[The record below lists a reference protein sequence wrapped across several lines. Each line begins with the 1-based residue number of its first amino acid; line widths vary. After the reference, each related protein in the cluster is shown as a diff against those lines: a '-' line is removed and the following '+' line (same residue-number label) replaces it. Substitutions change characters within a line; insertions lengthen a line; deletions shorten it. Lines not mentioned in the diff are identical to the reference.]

1 MSMITIRNLQFQYDA
16 APEINAL
23 YGIDLEIRKGECIVL
38 TGESGCGKTTLTRC
52 LNGLIPNFF
61 EGTLTGEILYEG
73 VPVNKLEQYELSR
86 KIGTVFQDS
95 RSQFFAV
102 NTTDEVA
109 FGCEN
114 LAFPTERINQNVDA
128 AFSRMNIDVL
138 RDRSLFG
145 LSSGEKQRLAVASIY
160 AMDTDVIV
168 LDEPTANLDGETIQ
182 NLRELLFTLKAEGKT
197 LIISEHR
204 LSWLGG
210 IADRYVYMR
219 KGRIEKIWGAAEAA
233 CLSPDVLREYG
244 LRSIQNVLF
253 PTRKTPARSD
263 ANELTC
269 QNLCIYYGKQ
279 EIIHDLNFHFT
290 WGEEGRII
298 GIVGANGSG
307 KTTFSKVLC
316 GLMAPRTGKIHLN
329 GKKMTHR
336 ELLKKTY
343 FVMQDADYQLF
354 TESVTHEMELAAR
367 KNKQKNV
374 RSSKEE
380 TTNILDRFGLAEYS
394 ERHPLSLSG
403 GQKQRVTIAA
413 SIAAKSDILVLDE
426 PTSGLDGRNM
436 LRLKNILRELKKQ
449 GMLIFIVTHDAEFLE
464 GLTDELLTISNK
476 EENMDKR
483 EKQQSPLRGI
493 LQFASQRKGLLRISV
508 ILSVLSSAF
517 GMVPYAAVAVL
528 LGKALD
534 NALTIEWAVSLTLVA
549 LAGYFLKHFLYSK
562 STLCSHKAAY
572 EIIQNIRCAIMRK
585 MSKMSMGTI
594 QEKSS
599 GEFKQL
605 VIDDSGSF
613 VPTSVTAGEFTIFAK
628 TGPAVIKKAGVVVE
642 HTDFVGKYPLTP
654 GRTLSA
660 LELSLIPKL
669 PEWYIIPPEVVDI
682 CKHAQK
688 TTGRPMQMRNF
699 LLRGPAG
706 TGKTMGAKAIAAGLG
721 LPYMKYTC
729 SANTEIFDFTGMIFP
744 ETDAVSTG
752 SPELDRERE
761 ILKSMGGISY
771 ANVAKLMRFPD
782 LDDMDYDPA
791 GVYQALT
798 GVENLAAT
806 VQDCMSVV
814 LEKVT
819 EKVQALSKRAETCQ
833 SSGQNYTY
841 VETDFVKALKHG
853 YLVEVQEPSTI
864 IQPGVLVGLNSLLEQ
879 EGSITLPTGEIIRRH
894 PDTVVIVTTNVSYEG
909 CRQMNQ
915 SVVDRMSLVKDIE
928 LPEPE
933 VMVQRAMA
941 VTGCAD
947 EYLVS
952 QMVQV
957 VNDMADYCR
966 KNSITDGACGMRS
979 LIDWVIS
986 AEISGDPYLSAKY
999 TVISKATADEED
1011 REALITT
1018 ILDPMFAP
1026 KRKRTSA

>member
-1 MSMITIRNLQFQYDA
+1 MSVSINNLFNYSRSLPVPFDTMTNKKVKVASMYGAKTESTLCGSVIKAVHAMCRCMNGTGEGAVGQIDTNKSVAEYKSSVGPDAYHLVVFDA
-16 APEINAL
+16 ASGSAL
-23 YGIDLEIRKGECIVL
+23 ASVYDKNTE
-38 TGESGCGKTTLTRC
+38 
-52 LNGLIPNFF
+52 LI
-61 EGTLTGEILYEG
+61 
-73 VPVNKLEQYELSR
+73 EQY
-86 KIGTVFQDS
+86 VAHP
-95 RSQFFAV
+95 SQRDGAAIFFA
-102 NTTDEVA
+102 
-109 FGCEN
+109 
-114 LAFPTERINQNVDA
+114 
-128 AFSRMNIDVL
+128 
-138 RDRSLFG
+138 
-145 LSSGEKQRLAVASIY
+145 
-160 AMDTDVIV
+160 
-168 LDEPTANLDGETIQ
+168 
-182 NLRELLFTLKAEGKT
+182 
-197 LIISEHR
+197 
-204 LSWLGG
+204 
-210 IADRYVYMR
+210 
-219 KGRIEKIWGAAEAA
+219 
-233 CLSPDVLREYG
+233 
-244 LRSIQNVLF
+244 
-253 PTRKTPARSD
+253 
-263 ANELTC
+263 
-269 QNLCIYYGKQ
+269 
-279 EIIHDLNFHFT
+279 
-290 WGEEGRII
+290 
-298 GIVGANGSG
+298 
-307 KTTFSKVLC
+307 
-316 GLMAPRTGKIHLN
+316 LMPFL
-329 GKKMTHR
+329 M
-336 ELLKKTY
+336 
-343 FVMQDADYQLF
+343 
-354 TESVTHEMELAAR
+354 S
-367 KNKQKNV
+367 
-374 RSSKEE
+374 
-380 TTNILDRFGLAEYS
+380 
-394 ERHPLSLSG
+394 
-403 GQKQRVTIAA
+403 
-413 SIAAKSDILVLDE
+413 
-426 PTSGLDGRNM
+426 
-436 LRLKNILRELKKQ
+436 
-449 GMLIFIVTHDAEFLE
+449 DAEF
-464 GLTDELLTISNK
+464 DETFQEYYDQFIAGYPDMAKATES
-476 EENMDKR
+476 MA
-483 EKQQSPLRGI
+483 I
-493 LQFASQRKGLLRISV
+493 LC
-508 ILSVLSSAF
+508 
-517 GMVPYAAVAVL
+517 
-528 LGKALD
+528 D
-534 NALTIEWAVSLTLVA
+534 NAYRRIKDDTCPAHINITVDKSGNLMRVSQ
-549 LAGYFLKHFLYSK
+549 G
-562 STLCSHKAAY
+562 
-572 EIIQNIRCAIMRK
+572 
-585 MSKMSMGTI
+585 
-594 QEKSS
+594 
-599 GEFKQL
+599 QL
-605 VIDDSGSF
+605 DSGSF

-752 SPELDRERE
+752 SSELDRERE

-771 ANVAKLMRFPD
+771 ANVAKLMRLPD

-819 EKVQALSKRAETCQ
+819 EKVQALSKRAENRQ

-909 CRQMNQ
+909 CRSMNQ

-999 TVISKATADEED
+999 TVICVTAGMGADGSG
-1011 REALITT
+1011 RHCTK
-1018 ILDPMFAP
+1018 
-1026 KRKRTSA
+1026 KRRLWASVLSGRRRFPRHGSGRTACRRDGHEPRVAGYGAACTGRD

>member
-1 MSMITIRNLQFQYDA
+1 MSVSINNLFNYSRSLPVPFDTMTNKKVKVASMYGAKTESTLCGSVIKAVHAMCRCMNGTGEGAVGQIDTNKSVAEYKSSVGPDAYHLVVFDA
-16 APEINAL
+16 ASGSAL
-23 YGIDLEIRKGECIVL
+23 ASVYDKNTE
-38 TGESGCGKTTLTRC
+38 
-52 LNGLIPNFF
+52 LI
-61 EGTLTGEILYEG
+61 
-73 VPVNKLEQYELSR
+73 EQY
-86 KIGTVFQDS
+86 VAHP
-95 RSQFFAV
+95 SQRDGAAIFFA
-102 NTTDEVA
+102 
-109 FGCEN
+109 
-114 LAFPTERINQNVDA
+114 
-128 AFSRMNIDVL
+128 
-138 RDRSLFG
+138 
-145 LSSGEKQRLAVASIY
+145 
-160 AMDTDVIV
+160 
-168 LDEPTANLDGETIQ
+168 
-182 NLRELLFTLKAEGKT
+182 
-197 LIISEHR
+197 
-204 LSWLGG
+204 
-210 IADRYVYMR
+210 
-219 KGRIEKIWGAAEAA
+219 
-233 CLSPDVLREYG
+233 
-244 LRSIQNVLF
+244 
-253 PTRKTPARSD
+253 
-263 ANELTC
+263 
-269 QNLCIYYGKQ
+269 
-279 EIIHDLNFHFT
+279 
-290 WGEEGRII
+290 
-298 GIVGANGSG
+298 
-307 KTTFSKVLC
+307 
-316 GLMAPRTGKIHLN
+316 LMPFL
-329 GKKMTHR
+329 M
-336 ELLKKTY
+336 
-343 FVMQDADYQLF
+343 
-354 TESVTHEMELAAR
+354 S
-367 KNKQKNV
+367 
-374 RSSKEE
+374 
-380 TTNILDRFGLAEYS
+380 
-394 ERHPLSLSG
+394 
-403 GQKQRVTIAA
+403 
-413 SIAAKSDILVLDE
+413 
-426 PTSGLDGRNM
+426 
-436 LRLKNILRELKKQ
+436 
-449 GMLIFIVTHDAEFLE
+449 DAEF
-464 GLTDELLTISNK
+464 DETFQEYYDQFIAGYPDMAKATES
-476 EENMDKR
+476 MA
-483 EKQQSPLRGI
+483 I
-493 LQFASQRKGLLRISV
+493 LC
-508 ILSVLSSAF
+508 
-517 GMVPYAAVAVL
+517 
-528 LGKALD
+528 D
-534 NALTIEWAVSLTLVA
+534 NAYRRIKDDTCPAHINITVDKSGNLMRVSQ
-549 LAGYFLKHFLYSK
+549 G
-562 STLCSHKAAY
+562 
-572 EIIQNIRCAIMRK
+572 
-585 MSKMSMGTI
+585 
-594 QEKSS
+594 
-599 GEFKQL
+599 QL
-605 VIDDSGSF
+605 DSGSF

-706 TGKTMGAKAIAAGLG
+706 TGKTMGAKTIAAGLG

-771 ANVAKLMRFPD
+771 ANVAKLMRLPD

-819 EKVQALSKRAETCQ
+819 EKVQALSKRAENRQ

-909 CRQMNQ
+909 CRSMNQ

-933 VMVQRAMA
+933 VMVERAMA

>member
-1 MSMITIRNLQFQYDA
+1 MSVSINNLFNYSRSLPVPFDTMTNKKVKVASMYGAKTESTLCGSVIKAVHAMCRCMNGTGEGAVGQIDTNKSVAEYKSSVGPDAYHLVVFDA
-16 APEINAL
+16 ASGSAL
-23 YGIDLEIRKGECIVL
+23 ASVYDKNTE
-38 TGESGCGKTTLTRC
+38 
-52 LNGLIPNFF
+52 LI
-61 EGTLTGEILYEG
+61 
-73 VPVNKLEQYELSR
+73 EQY
-86 KIGTVFQDS
+86 VAHP
-95 RSQFFAV
+95 SQRDGAAIFFA
-102 NTTDEVA
+102 
-109 FGCEN
+109 
-114 LAFPTERINQNVDA
+114 
-128 AFSRMNIDVL
+128 
-138 RDRSLFG
+138 
-145 LSSGEKQRLAVASIY
+145 
-160 AMDTDVIV
+160 
-168 LDEPTANLDGETIQ
+168 
-182 NLRELLFTLKAEGKT
+182 
-197 LIISEHR
+197 
-204 LSWLGG
+204 
-210 IADRYVYMR
+210 
-219 KGRIEKIWGAAEAA
+219 
-233 CLSPDVLREYG
+233 
-244 LRSIQNVLF
+244 
-253 PTRKTPARSD
+253 
-263 ANELTC
+263 
-269 QNLCIYYGKQ
+269 
-279 EIIHDLNFHFT
+279 
-290 WGEEGRII
+290 
-298 GIVGANGSG
+298 
-307 KTTFSKVLC
+307 
-316 GLMAPRTGKIHLN
+316 LMPFL
-329 GKKMTHR
+329 M
-336 ELLKKTY
+336 
-343 FVMQDADYQLF
+343 
-354 TESVTHEMELAAR
+354 S
-367 KNKQKNV
+367 
-374 RSSKEE
+374 
-380 TTNILDRFGLAEYS
+380 
-394 ERHPLSLSG
+394 
-403 GQKQRVTIAA
+403 
-413 SIAAKSDILVLDE
+413 
-426 PTSGLDGRNM
+426 
-436 LRLKNILRELKKQ
+436 
-449 GMLIFIVTHDAEFLE
+449 DAEF
-464 GLTDELLTISNK
+464 DETFQEYYDQFIAGYPDMAKATES
-476 EENMDKR
+476 MA
-483 EKQQSPLRGI
+483 I
-493 LQFASQRKGLLRISV
+493 LC
-508 ILSVLSSAF
+508 
-517 GMVPYAAVAVL
+517 
-528 LGKALD
+528 D
-534 NALTIEWAVSLTLVA
+534 NAYRRIKDDTCPAHINITVDKSGNLMRVSQ
-549 LAGYFLKHFLYSK
+549 G
-562 STLCSHKAAY
+562 
-572 EIIQNIRCAIMRK
+572 
-585 MSKMSMGTI
+585 
-594 QEKSS
+594 
-599 GEFKQL
+599 QL
-605 VIDDSGSF
+605 DSGSF

-642 HTDFVGKYPLTP
+642 HTDFFGKYPLTP

-660 LELSLIPKL
+660 LEQSLIPKL

-771 ANVAKLMRFPD
+771 ANVAKLMLLPD

-819 EKVQALSKRAETCQ
+819 EKVQALSKRAENRQ

-915 SVVDRMSLVKDIE
+915 SVVDRMSLVKDID

>member
-1 MSMITIRNLQFQYDA
+1 MSVSINNLFNYSRSLPVPFDTMTNKKVKVASMYGAKTESTLCGSVIKAVHAMCRCMNGTGEGAVGQIDTNKSVAEYKSSVGPDAYHLVVFDA
-16 APEINAL
+16 ASGSAL
-23 YGIDLEIRKGECIVL
+23 ASVYDKNTE
-38 TGESGCGKTTLTRC
+38 
-52 LNGLIPNFF
+52 LI
-61 EGTLTGEILYEG
+61 
-73 VPVNKLEQYELSR
+73 EQY
-86 KIGTVFQDS
+86 VAHP
-95 RSQFFAV
+95 SQRDGAAIFFA
-102 NTTDEVA
+102 
-109 FGCEN
+109 
-114 LAFPTERINQNVDA
+114 
-128 AFSRMNIDVL
+128 
-138 RDRSLFG
+138 
-145 LSSGEKQRLAVASIY
+145 
-160 AMDTDVIV
+160 
-168 LDEPTANLDGETIQ
+168 
-182 NLRELLFTLKAEGKT
+182 
-197 LIISEHR
+197 
-204 LSWLGG
+204 
-210 IADRYVYMR
+210 
-219 KGRIEKIWGAAEAA
+219 
-233 CLSPDVLREYG
+233 
-244 LRSIQNVLF
+244 
-253 PTRKTPARSD
+253 
-263 ANELTC
+263 
-269 QNLCIYYGKQ
+269 
-279 EIIHDLNFHFT
+279 
-290 WGEEGRII
+290 
-298 GIVGANGSG
+298 
-307 KTTFSKVLC
+307 
-316 GLMAPRTGKIHLN
+316 LMPFL
-329 GKKMTHR
+329 M
-336 ELLKKTY
+336 
-343 FVMQDADYQLF
+343 
-354 TESVTHEMELAAR
+354 S
-367 KNKQKNV
+367 
-374 RSSKEE
+374 
-380 TTNILDRFGLAEYS
+380 
-394 ERHPLSLSG
+394 
-403 GQKQRVTIAA
+403 
-413 SIAAKSDILVLDE
+413 
-426 PTSGLDGRNM
+426 
-436 LRLKNILRELKKQ
+436 
-449 GMLIFIVTHDAEFLE
+449 DAEF
-464 GLTDELLTISNK
+464 DETFQEYYDQFIAGYPDMAKATES
-476 EENMDKR
+476 MA
-483 EKQQSPLRGI
+483 I
-493 LQFASQRKGLLRISV
+493 LC
-508 ILSVLSSAF
+508 
-517 GMVPYAAVAVL
+517 
-528 LGKALD
+528 D
-534 NALTIEWAVSLTLVA
+534 NAYRRIKDDTCPAHINITVDKSGNLMRVSQ
-549 LAGYFLKHFLYSK
+549 G
-562 STLCSHKAAY
+562 
-572 EIIQNIRCAIMRK
+572 
-585 MSKMSMGTI
+585 
-594 QEKSS
+594 
-599 GEFKQL
+599 QL
-605 VIDDSGSF
+605 DSGSF

-771 ANVAKLMRFPD
+771 ANVAKIMRLPD

-819 EKVQALSKRAETCQ
+819 EKVQALSKRAENRQ

-915 SVVDRMSLVKDIE
+915 SVVDRMSLVKDID

>member
-1 MSMITIRNLQFQYDA
+1 MSVSINNLFNYSRSLPVPFDTMTNKKVKVASMYGAKTESTLCGSVIKAVHAMCRCMNGTGEGAVGQIDTNKSVAEYKSSVGPDAYHLVVFDA
-16 APEINAL
+16 ASGSAL
-23 YGIDLEIRKGECIVL
+23 ASVYDKNTE
-38 TGESGCGKTTLTRC
+38 
-52 LNGLIPNFF
+52 LI
-61 EGTLTGEILYEG
+61 
-73 VPVNKLEQYELSR
+73 EQY
-86 KIGTVFQDS
+86 VAHP
-95 RSQFFAV
+95 SQRDGAAIFFA
-102 NTTDEVA
+102 
-109 FGCEN
+109 
-114 LAFPTERINQNVDA
+114 
-128 AFSRMNIDVL
+128 
-138 RDRSLFG
+138 
-145 LSSGEKQRLAVASIY
+145 
-160 AMDTDVIV
+160 
-168 LDEPTANLDGETIQ
+168 
-182 NLRELLFTLKAEGKT
+182 
-197 LIISEHR
+197 
-204 LSWLGG
+204 
-210 IADRYVYMR
+210 
-219 KGRIEKIWGAAEAA
+219 
-233 CLSPDVLREYG
+233 
-244 LRSIQNVLF
+244 
-253 PTRKTPARSD
+253 
-263 ANELTC
+263 
-269 QNLCIYYGKQ
+269 
-279 EIIHDLNFHFT
+279 
-290 WGEEGRII
+290 
-298 GIVGANGSG
+298 
-307 KTTFSKVLC
+307 
-316 GLMAPRTGKIHLN
+316 LMPFL
-329 GKKMTHR
+329 M
-336 ELLKKTY
+336 
-343 FVMQDADYQLF
+343 
-354 TESVTHEMELAAR
+354 S
-367 KNKQKNV
+367 
-374 RSSKEE
+374 
-380 TTNILDRFGLAEYS
+380 
-394 ERHPLSLSG
+394 
-403 GQKQRVTIAA
+403 
-413 SIAAKSDILVLDE
+413 
-426 PTSGLDGRNM
+426 
-436 LRLKNILRELKKQ
+436 
-449 GMLIFIVTHDAEFLE
+449 DAEF
-464 GLTDELLTISNK
+464 DETFQEYYDQFIAGYPDMAKATES
-476 EENMDKR
+476 MA
-483 EKQQSPLRGI
+483 I
-493 LQFASQRKGLLRISV
+493 LC
-508 ILSVLSSAF
+508 
-517 GMVPYAAVAVL
+517 
-528 LGKALD
+528 D
-534 NALTIEWAVSLTLVA
+534 NAYRRIKDDTCPAHINITVDKSGNLMRVSQ
-549 LAGYFLKHFLYSK
+549 G
-562 STLCSHKAAY
+562 
-572 EIIQNIRCAIMRK
+572 
-585 MSKMSMGTI
+585 
-594 QEKSS
+594 
-599 GEFKQL
+599 QL
-605 VIDDSGSF
+605 DSGSF
-613 VPTSVTAGEFTIFAK
+613 VSTSVTAGEFTIFAK

-721 LPYMKYTC
+721 PPYMKYTC

-752 SPELDRERE
+752 SSELDRERE

-771 ANVAKLMRFPD
+771 ANVAKLLRLPD

-819 EKVQALSKRAETCQ
+819 EKVQALSKRTENRQ

-909 CRQMNQ
+909 CRSMNQ

>member
-1 MSMITIRNLQFQYDA
+1 MSVSINNLFNYSRSLPVPFDTMTNKKVKVASMYGAKTESTLCGSVIKAVHAMCRCMNGTGEGAVGQIDTNKSVAEYKSSVGPDAYHLVVFDA
-16 APEINAL
+16 ASGSAL
-23 YGIDLEIRKGECIVL
+23 ASVYDKNTE
-38 TGESGCGKTTLTRC
+38 
-52 LNGLIPNFF
+52 LI
-61 EGTLTGEILYEG
+61 
-73 VPVNKLEQYELSR
+73 EQY
-86 KIGTVFQDS
+86 VAHP
-95 RSQFFAV
+95 SQRDGAAIFFA
-102 NTTDEVA
+102 
-109 FGCEN
+109 
-114 LAFPTERINQNVDA
+114 
-128 AFSRMNIDVL
+128 
-138 RDRSLFG
+138 
-145 LSSGEKQRLAVASIY
+145 
-160 AMDTDVIV
+160 
-168 LDEPTANLDGETIQ
+168 
-182 NLRELLFTLKAEGKT
+182 
-197 LIISEHR
+197 
-204 LSWLGG
+204 
-210 IADRYVYMR
+210 
-219 KGRIEKIWGAAEAA
+219 
-233 CLSPDVLREYG
+233 
-244 LRSIQNVLF
+244 
-253 PTRKTPARSD
+253 
-263 ANELTC
+263 
-269 QNLCIYYGKQ
+269 
-279 EIIHDLNFHFT
+279 
-290 WGEEGRII
+290 
-298 GIVGANGSG
+298 
-307 KTTFSKVLC
+307 
-316 GLMAPRTGKIHLN
+316 LMPFL
-329 GKKMTHR
+329 M
-336 ELLKKTY
+336 
-343 FVMQDADYQLF
+343 
-354 TESVTHEMELAAR
+354 S
-367 KNKQKNV
+367 
-374 RSSKEE
+374 
-380 TTNILDRFGLAEYS
+380 
-394 ERHPLSLSG
+394 
-403 GQKQRVTIAA
+403 
-413 SIAAKSDILVLDE
+413 
-426 PTSGLDGRNM
+426 
-436 LRLKNILRELKKQ
+436 
-449 GMLIFIVTHDAEFLE
+449 DAEF
-464 GLTDELLTISNK
+464 DETFQAYYDQFIAGYPDMAKATES
-476 EENMDKR
+476 MA
-483 EKQQSPLRGI
+483 I
-493 LQFASQRKGLLRISV
+493 LC
-508 ILSVLSSAF
+508 
-517 GMVPYAAVAVL
+517 
-528 LGKALD
+528 D
-534 NALTIEWAVSLTLVA
+534 NAYRRIKDDTCPAHINITVDKSGNLMRVSQ
-549 LAGYFLKHFLYSK
+549 G
-562 STLCSHKAAY
+562 
-572 EIIQNIRCAIMRK
+572 
-585 MSKMSMGTI
+585 
-594 QEKSS
+594 
-599 GEFKQL
+599 QL
-605 VIDDSGSF
+605 DSGSF

-628 TGPAVIKKAGVVVE
+628 TGPTVIKKAGVVVE

-771 ANVAKLMRFPD
+771 ANVAKLMRLPD

-819 EKVQALSKRAETCQ
+819 EKVQALSKRAENRQ

-909 CRQMNQ
+909 CRSMNQ

>member
-1 MSMITIRNLQFQYDA
+1 MSVSINNLFNYSRSLPVPFDTMTNKKVKVASMYGAKTESTLCGSVIKAVHAMCRCMNGTGEGAVGQIDTNKSVAEYKSSVGPDAYHLVVFDA
-16 APEINAL
+16 ASGSAL
-23 YGIDLEIRKGECIVL
+23 ASVYDKNTE
-38 TGESGCGKTTLTRC
+38 
-52 LNGLIPNFF
+52 LI
-61 EGTLTGEILYEG
+61 
-73 VPVNKLEQYELSR
+73 EQY
-86 KIGTVFQDS
+86 VAHP
-95 RSQFFAV
+95 SQRDGAAIFFA
-102 NTTDEVA
+102 
-109 FGCEN
+109 
-114 LAFPTERINQNVDA
+114 
-128 AFSRMNIDVL
+128 
-138 RDRSLFG
+138 
-145 LSSGEKQRLAVASIY
+145 
-160 AMDTDVIV
+160 
-168 LDEPTANLDGETIQ
+168 
-182 NLRELLFTLKAEGKT
+182 
-197 LIISEHR
+197 
-204 LSWLGG
+204 
-210 IADRYVYMR
+210 
-219 KGRIEKIWGAAEAA
+219 
-233 CLSPDVLREYG
+233 
-244 LRSIQNVLF
+244 
-253 PTRKTPARSD
+253 
-263 ANELTC
+263 
-269 QNLCIYYGKQ
+269 
-279 EIIHDLNFHFT
+279 
-290 WGEEGRII
+290 
-298 GIVGANGSG
+298 
-307 KTTFSKVLC
+307 
-316 GLMAPRTGKIHLN
+316 LMPFL
-329 GKKMTHR
+329 M
-336 ELLKKTY
+336 
-343 FVMQDADYQLF
+343 
-354 TESVTHEMELAAR
+354 S
-367 KNKQKNV
+367 
-374 RSSKEE
+374 
-380 TTNILDRFGLAEYS
+380 
-394 ERHPLSLSG
+394 
-403 GQKQRVTIAA
+403 
-413 SIAAKSDILVLDE
+413 
-426 PTSGLDGRNM
+426 
-436 LRLKNILRELKKQ
+436 
-449 GMLIFIVTHDAEFLE
+449 DAEF
-464 GLTDELLTISNK
+464 DETFQEYYDQFIAGYLDMAKATES
-476 EENMDKR
+476 MA
-483 EKQQSPLRGI
+483 I
-493 LQFASQRKGLLRISV
+493 LC
-508 ILSVLSSAF
+508 
-517 GMVPYAAVAVL
+517 
-528 LGKALD
+528 D
-534 NALTIEWAVSLTLVA
+534 NAYRRIKDDTCPAHINITVDKSGNLMRVSQ
-549 LAGYFLKHFLYSK
+549 G
-562 STLCSHKAAY
+562 
-572 EIIQNIRCAIMRK
+572 
-585 MSKMSMGTI
+585 
-594 QEKSS
+594 
-599 GEFKQL
+599 QL
-605 VIDDSGSF
+605 DSGSF

-752 SPELDRERE
+752 SSELDRERE

-771 ANVAKLMRFPD
+771 ANVAKLMRLPD

-819 EKVQALSKRAETCQ
+819 EKVQALSKRAENRQ

>member
-1 MSMITIRNLQFQYDA
+1 MSVSINNLFNYSRSLPVPFDTMTNKKVKVASMYGAKTESTLCGSVIKAVHAMCRCMNGTGEGAVGQIDTNKSVAEYKSSVGPDAYHLVVFDA
-16 APEINAL
+16 ASGSAL
-23 YGIDLEIRKGECIVL
+23 ASVYDKNTE
-38 TGESGCGKTTLTRC
+38 
-52 LNGLIPNFF
+52 LI
-61 EGTLTGEILYEG
+61 
-73 VPVNKLEQYELSR
+73 EQY
-86 KIGTVFQDS
+86 VAHP
-95 RSQFFAV
+95 SQRDGAAIFFA
-102 NTTDEVA
+102 
-109 FGCEN
+109 
-114 LAFPTERINQNVDA
+114 
-128 AFSRMNIDVL
+128 
-138 RDRSLFG
+138 
-145 LSSGEKQRLAVASIY
+145 
-160 AMDTDVIV
+160 
-168 LDEPTANLDGETIQ
+168 
-182 NLRELLFTLKAEGKT
+182 
-197 LIISEHR
+197 
-204 LSWLGG
+204 
-210 IADRYVYMR
+210 
-219 KGRIEKIWGAAEAA
+219 
-233 CLSPDVLREYG
+233 
-244 LRSIQNVLF
+244 
-253 PTRKTPARSD
+253 
-263 ANELTC
+263 
-269 QNLCIYYGKQ
+269 
-279 EIIHDLNFHFT
+279 
-290 WGEEGRII
+290 
-298 GIVGANGSG
+298 
-307 KTTFSKVLC
+307 
-316 GLMAPRTGKIHLN
+316 LMPFL
-329 GKKMTHR
+329 M
-336 ELLKKTY
+336 
-343 FVMQDADYQLF
+343 
-354 TESVTHEMELAAR
+354 S
-367 KNKQKNV
+367 
-374 RSSKEE
+374 
-380 TTNILDRFGLAEYS
+380 
-394 ERHPLSLSG
+394 
-403 GQKQRVTIAA
+403 
-413 SIAAKSDILVLDE
+413 
-426 PTSGLDGRNM
+426 
-436 LRLKNILRELKKQ
+436 
-449 GMLIFIVTHDAEFLE
+449 DAEF
-464 GLTDELLTISNK
+464 DETFQEYYDQFIAGYPDMAKATES
-476 EENMDKR
+476 MA
-483 EKQQSPLRGI
+483 I
-493 LQFASQRKGLLRISV
+493 LC
-508 ILSVLSSAF
+508 
-517 GMVPYAAVAVL
+517 
-528 LGKALD
+528 D
-534 NALTIEWAVSLTLVA
+534 NAYRRIKDDTCPAHINITVDKSGNLMRVSQ
-549 LAGYFLKHFLYSK
+549 G
-562 STLCSHKAAY
+562 
-572 EIIQNIRCAIMRK
+572 
-585 MSKMSMGTI
+585 
-594 QEKSS
+594 
-599 GEFKQL
+599 QL
-605 VIDDSGSF
+605 DSGSF

-642 HTDFVGKYPLTP
+642 HTDFVGKYLLTP

-752 SPELDRERE
+752 SLELDRERE

-771 ANVAKLMRFPD
+771 ANVAKLMRLPD

-819 EKVQALSKRAETCQ
+819 EKVQALSKRAETRQ

-915 SVVDRMSLVKDIE
+915 SVVDRMSLVKDID

-933 VMVQRAMA
+933 VMVQRAMS

>member
-1 MSMITIRNLQFQYDA
+1 MSVSINNLFNYSRSLPVPFDTMTNKKVKVASMYGAKTESTLCGSVIKAVHAMCRCMNGTGEGAVGQIDTNKSVAEYKSSIGPDAYHLVVFDA
-16 APEINAL
+16 ASGSAL
-23 YGIDLEIRKGECIVL
+23 ASVYDKNTE
-38 TGESGCGKTTLTRC
+38 
-52 LNGLIPNFF
+52 LI
-61 EGTLTGEILYEG
+61 
-73 VPVNKLEQYELSR
+73 EQY
-86 KIGTVFQDS
+86 VAHP
-95 RSQFFAV
+95 SQRDGAAIFFA
-102 NTTDEVA
+102 
-109 FGCEN
+109 
-114 LAFPTERINQNVDA
+114 
-128 AFSRMNIDVL
+128 
-138 RDRSLFG
+138 
-145 LSSGEKQRLAVASIY
+145 
-160 AMDTDVIV
+160 
-168 LDEPTANLDGETIQ
+168 
-182 NLRELLFTLKAEGKT
+182 
-197 LIISEHR
+197 
-204 LSWLGG
+204 
-210 IADRYVYMR
+210 
-219 KGRIEKIWGAAEAA
+219 
-233 CLSPDVLREYG
+233 
-244 LRSIQNVLF
+244 
-253 PTRKTPARSD
+253 
-263 ANELTC
+263 
-269 QNLCIYYGKQ
+269 
-279 EIIHDLNFHFT
+279 
-290 WGEEGRII
+290 
-298 GIVGANGSG
+298 
-307 KTTFSKVLC
+307 
-316 GLMAPRTGKIHLN
+316 LMPFL
-329 GKKMTHR
+329 M
-336 ELLKKTY
+336 
-343 FVMQDADYQLF
+343 
-354 TESVTHEMELAAR
+354 S
-367 KNKQKNV
+367 
-374 RSSKEE
+374 
-380 TTNILDRFGLAEYS
+380 
-394 ERHPLSLSG
+394 
-403 GQKQRVTIAA
+403 
-413 SIAAKSDILVLDE
+413 
-426 PTSGLDGRNM
+426 
-436 LRLKNILRELKKQ
+436 
-449 GMLIFIVTHDAEFLE
+449 DAEF
-464 GLTDELLTISNK
+464 DETFQEYYDQFIAGYPDMAKATES
-476 EENMDKR
+476 MA
-483 EKQQSPLRGI
+483 I
-493 LQFASQRKGLLRISV
+493 LC
-508 ILSVLSSAF
+508 
-517 GMVPYAAVAVL
+517 
-528 LGKALD
+528 D
-534 NALTIEWAVSLTLVA
+534 NAYRRIKDDTCPAHINITVDKSGNLMRVSQ
-549 LAGYFLKHFLYSK
+549 G
-562 STLCSHKAAY
+562 
-572 EIIQNIRCAIMRK
+572 
-585 MSKMSMGTI
+585 
-594 QEKSS
+594 
-599 GEFKQL
+599 QL
-605 VIDDSGSF
+605 DSGSF

-628 TGPAVIKKAGVVVE
+628 TGAAVIKKAGVVVE

-729 SANTEIFDFTGMIFP
+729 SANTEMFDFTGMIFP

-752 SPELDRERE
+752 SSELDRERE

-771 ANVAKLMRFPD
+771 ANVAKLLRLPD

-819 EKVQALSKRAETCQ
+819 EKVQALSKRAENRQ

>member
-1 MSMITIRNLQFQYDA
+1 MSVSINNLFNYSRSLPVPFDTMTNKKVKVASMYGAKTESTLCGSVIKAVHAMCRCMNGTGEGAVGQIDTNKSVAEYKSSVGPDAYHLVVFDA
-16 APEINAL
+16 ASGSAL
-23 YGIDLEIRKGECIVL
+23 ASVYDKNTE
-38 TGESGCGKTTLTRC
+38 
-52 LNGLIPNFF
+52 LI
-61 EGTLTGEILYEG
+61 
-73 VPVNKLEQYELSR
+73 EQY
-86 KIGTVFQDS
+86 VAHP
-95 RSQFFAV
+95 SQRDGAAIFFA
-102 NTTDEVA
+102 
-109 FGCEN
+109 
-114 LAFPTERINQNVDA
+114 
-128 AFSRMNIDVL
+128 
-138 RDRSLFG
+138 
-145 LSSGEKQRLAVASIY
+145 
-160 AMDTDVIV
+160 
-168 LDEPTANLDGETIQ
+168 
-182 NLRELLFTLKAEGKT
+182 
-197 LIISEHR
+197 
-204 LSWLGG
+204 
-210 IADRYVYMR
+210 
-219 KGRIEKIWGAAEAA
+219 
-233 CLSPDVLREYG
+233 
-244 LRSIQNVLF
+244 
-253 PTRKTPARSD
+253 
-263 ANELTC
+263 
-269 QNLCIYYGKQ
+269 
-279 EIIHDLNFHFT
+279 
-290 WGEEGRII
+290 
-298 GIVGANGSG
+298 
-307 KTTFSKVLC
+307 
-316 GLMAPRTGKIHLN
+316 LMPFL
-329 GKKMTHR
+329 M
-336 ELLKKTY
+336 
-343 FVMQDADYQLF
+343 
-354 TESVTHEMELAAR
+354 S
-367 KNKQKNV
+367 
-374 RSSKEE
+374 
-380 TTNILDRFGLAEYS
+380 
-394 ERHPLSLSG
+394 
-403 GQKQRVTIAA
+403 
-413 SIAAKSDILVLDE
+413 
-426 PTSGLDGRNM
+426 
-436 LRLKNILRELKKQ
+436 
-449 GMLIFIVTHDAEFLE
+449 DAEF
-464 GLTDELLTISNK
+464 DETFQEYYDQFIAGYPDMAKATES
-476 EENMDKR
+476 MA
-483 EKQQSPLRGI
+483 I
-493 LQFASQRKGLLRISV
+493 LC
-508 ILSVLSSAF
+508 
-517 GMVPYAAVAVL
+517 
-528 LGKALD
+528 D
-534 NALTIEWAVSLTLVA
+534 NAYRRIKDDTCPAHINITVDKSGNLMRVSQ
-549 LAGYFLKHFLYSK
+549 G
-562 STLCSHKAAY
+562 
-572 EIIQNIRCAIMRK
+572 
-585 MSKMSMGTI
+585 
-594 QEKSS
+594 
-599 GEFKQL
+599 QL
-605 VIDDSGSF
+605 DSGSF

-752 SPELDRERE
+752 SSELDRERE
-761 ILKSMGGISY
+761 ILKAMGGISY

-819 EKVQALSKRAETCQ
+819 EKVQALSKRAENRQ

-1026 KRKRTSA
+1026 KRKRTTA

>member
-1 MSMITIRNLQFQYDA
+1 MSVSINNLFNYSRSLPVPFDTMTNKKVKVASMYGAKTESTLCGSVIKAVHAMCRCMNGTGEGAVGQIDTNESVAEYKSSVGPDAYHLVVFDA
-16 APEINAL
+16 ASGSAL
-23 YGIDLEIRKGECIVL
+23 ASVYDKNTE
-38 TGESGCGKTTLTRC
+38 
-52 LNGLIPNFF
+52 LI
-61 EGTLTGEILYEG
+61 
-73 VPVNKLEQYELSR
+73 EQY
-86 KIGTVFQDS
+86 VAHP
-95 RSQFFAV
+95 SQRDGAAIFFA
-102 NTTDEVA
+102 
-109 FGCEN
+109 
-114 LAFPTERINQNVDA
+114 
-128 AFSRMNIDVL
+128 
-138 RDRSLFG
+138 
-145 LSSGEKQRLAVASIY
+145 
-160 AMDTDVIV
+160 
-168 LDEPTANLDGETIQ
+168 
-182 NLRELLFTLKAEGKT
+182 
-197 LIISEHR
+197 
-204 LSWLGG
+204 
-210 IADRYVYMR
+210 
-219 KGRIEKIWGAAEAA
+219 
-233 CLSPDVLREYG
+233 
-244 LRSIQNVLF
+244 
-253 PTRKTPARSD
+253 
-263 ANELTC
+263 
-269 QNLCIYYGKQ
+269 
-279 EIIHDLNFHFT
+279 
-290 WGEEGRII
+290 
-298 GIVGANGSG
+298 
-307 KTTFSKVLC
+307 
-316 GLMAPRTGKIHLN
+316 LMPFL
-329 GKKMTHR
+329 M
-336 ELLKKTY
+336 
-343 FVMQDADYQLF
+343 
-354 TESVTHEMELAAR
+354 S
-367 KNKQKNV
+367 
-374 RSSKEE
+374 
-380 TTNILDRFGLAEYS
+380 
-394 ERHPLSLSG
+394 
-403 GQKQRVTIAA
+403 
-413 SIAAKSDILVLDE
+413 
-426 PTSGLDGRNM
+426 
-436 LRLKNILRELKKQ
+436 
-449 GMLIFIVTHDAEFLE
+449 DAEF
-464 GLTDELLTISNK
+464 DETFQEYYDQFIAGYPDMAKATES
-476 EENMDKR
+476 MA
-483 EKQQSPLRGI
+483 I
-493 LQFASQRKGLLRISV
+493 LC
-508 ILSVLSSAF
+508 
-517 GMVPYAAVAVL
+517 
-528 LGKALD
+528 D
-534 NALTIEWAVSLTLVA
+534 NAYRRIKDDTCPAHINITVDKSGNLMRVSQ
-549 LAGYFLKHFLYSK
+549 G
-562 STLCSHKAAY
+562 
-572 EIIQNIRCAIMRK
+572 
-585 MSKMSMGTI
+585 
-594 QEKSS
+594 
-599 GEFKQL
+599 QL
-605 VIDDSGSF
+605 DSGSF

-752 SPELDRERE
+752 SSELDRERE

-771 ANVAKLMRFPD
+771 ANVAKLMRLPD

-819 EKVQALSKRAETCQ
+819 EKVQALSKRAENRQ

>member
-1 MSMITIRNLQFQYDA
+1 MSVSINNLFNYSRSLPVPFDTMTNKKVKVASMYGAKTESTLCGSVIKAVHAMCRCMNGTGEGAVGQIDTNKSVAEYKSSVGPDAYHLVVFDA
-16 APEINAL
+16 ASGSAL
-23 YGIDLEIRKGECIVL
+23 ASVYDKNTE
-38 TGESGCGKTTLTRC
+38 
-52 LNGLIPNFF
+52 LI
-61 EGTLTGEILYEG
+61 
-73 VPVNKLEQYELSR
+73 EQY
-86 KIGTVFQDS
+86 VAHP
-95 RSQFFAV
+95 SQRDGAAIFFA
-102 NTTDEVA
+102 
-109 FGCEN
+109 
-114 LAFPTERINQNVDA
+114 
-128 AFSRMNIDVL
+128 
-138 RDRSLFG
+138 
-145 LSSGEKQRLAVASIY
+145 
-160 AMDTDVIV
+160 
-168 LDEPTANLDGETIQ
+168 
-182 NLRELLFTLKAEGKT
+182 
-197 LIISEHR
+197 
-204 LSWLGG
+204 
-210 IADRYVYMR
+210 
-219 KGRIEKIWGAAEAA
+219 
-233 CLSPDVLREYG
+233 
-244 LRSIQNVLF
+244 
-253 PTRKTPARSD
+253 
-263 ANELTC
+263 
-269 QNLCIYYGKQ
+269 
-279 EIIHDLNFHFT
+279 
-290 WGEEGRII
+290 
-298 GIVGANGSG
+298 
-307 KTTFSKVLC
+307 
-316 GLMAPRTGKIHLN
+316 LMPFL
-329 GKKMTHR
+329 M
-336 ELLKKTY
+336 
-343 FVMQDADYQLF
+343 
-354 TESVTHEMELAAR
+354 S
-367 KNKQKNV
+367 
-374 RSSKEE
+374 
-380 TTNILDRFGLAEYS
+380 
-394 ERHPLSLSG
+394 
-403 GQKQRVTIAA
+403 
-413 SIAAKSDILVLDE
+413 
-426 PTSGLDGRNM
+426 
-436 LRLKNILRELKKQ
+436 
-449 GMLIFIVTHDAEFLE
+449 DAEF
-464 GLTDELLTISNK
+464 DETFQEYYDQFIAGYPDMAKATES
-476 EENMDKR
+476 MA
-483 EKQQSPLRGI
+483 I
-493 LQFASQRKGLLRISV
+493 LC
-508 ILSVLSSAF
+508 
-517 GMVPYAAVAVL
+517 
-528 LGKALD
+528 D
-534 NALTIEWAVSLTLVA
+534 NAYRRIKDDTCPAHINITVDKSGNLMRVSQ
-549 LAGYFLKHFLYSK
+549 G
-562 STLCSHKAAY
+562 
-572 EIIQNIRCAIMRK
+572 
-585 MSKMSMGTI
+585 
-594 QEKSS
+594 
-599 GEFKQL
+599 QL
-605 VIDDSGSF
+605 DSGSF
-613 VPTSVTAGEFTIFAK
+613 VPTSITAGEFTIFAK

-771 ANVAKLMRFPD
+771 ANVAKLMLLPD

-819 EKVQALSKRAETCQ
+819 EKVQALSKRAENRQ

-915 SVVDRMSLVKDIE
+915 SVVDRMSLVKDID

>member
-1 MSMITIRNLQFQYDA
+1 MSVSINNLFNYSRSLPVPFDTMTNKKVKVASMYGAKTESTLCGSVIKAVHAMCRCMNGTGEGAVGQIDTNKSVAEYKSSVGPDAYHLVVFDA
-16 APEINAL
+16 ASGSAL
-23 YGIDLEIRKGECIVL
+23 ASVYDKNTE
-38 TGESGCGKTTLTRC
+38 
-52 LNGLIPNFF
+52 LI
-61 EGTLTGEILYEG
+61 
-73 VPVNKLEQYELSR
+73 EQY
-86 KIGTVFQDS
+86 VAHP
-95 RSQFFAV
+95 SQRDGAAIFFA
-102 NTTDEVA
+102 
-109 FGCEN
+109 
-114 LAFPTERINQNVDA
+114 
-128 AFSRMNIDVL
+128 
-138 RDRSLFG
+138 
-145 LSSGEKQRLAVASIY
+145 
-160 AMDTDVIV
+160 
-168 LDEPTANLDGETIQ
+168 
-182 NLRELLFTLKAEGKT
+182 
-197 LIISEHR
+197 
-204 LSWLGG
+204 
-210 IADRYVYMR
+210 
-219 KGRIEKIWGAAEAA
+219 
-233 CLSPDVLREYG
+233 
-244 LRSIQNVLF
+244 
-253 PTRKTPARSD
+253 
-263 ANELTC
+263 
-269 QNLCIYYGKQ
+269 
-279 EIIHDLNFHFT
+279 
-290 WGEEGRII
+290 
-298 GIVGANGSG
+298 
-307 KTTFSKVLC
+307 
-316 GLMAPRTGKIHLN
+316 LMPFL
-329 GKKMTHR
+329 M
-336 ELLKKTY
+336 
-343 FVMQDADYQLF
+343 
-354 TESVTHEMELAAR
+354 S
-367 KNKQKNV
+367 
-374 RSSKEE
+374 
-380 TTNILDRFGLAEYS
+380 
-394 ERHPLSLSG
+394 
-403 GQKQRVTIAA
+403 
-413 SIAAKSDILVLDE
+413 
-426 PTSGLDGRNM
+426 
-436 LRLKNILRELKKQ
+436 
-449 GMLIFIVTHDAEFLE
+449 DAEF
-464 GLTDELLTISNK
+464 DETFQEYYDQFIAGYPDMAKATES
-476 EENMDKR
+476 MA
-483 EKQQSPLRGI
+483 I
-493 LQFASQRKGLLRISV
+493 LC
-508 ILSVLSSAF
+508 
-517 GMVPYAAVAVL
+517 
-528 LGKALD
+528 D
-534 NALTIEWAVSLTLVA
+534 NAYRRIKDDTCPAHINITVDKSGNLMRVSQ
-549 LAGYFLKHFLYSK
+549 G
-562 STLCSHKAAY
+562 
-572 EIIQNIRCAIMRK
+572 
-585 MSKMSMGTI
+585 
-594 QEKSS
+594 
-599 GEFKQL
+599 QL
-605 VIDDSGSF
+605 DSGSF

-628 TGPAVIKKAGVVVE
+628 TGPSVIKKAGVVVE

-752 SPELDRERE
+752 SSELDRERE

-771 ANVAKLMRFPD
+771 ANVAKLMRLPD

-819 EKVQALSKRAETCQ
+819 EKVQALSKRAENRQ

-909 CRQMNQ
+909 CRSMNQ

>member
-1 MSMITIRNLQFQYDA
+1 MSVSINNLFNYSRSLPVPFDTMTNKKVKVASMYGAKTESTLCGSVIKAVHAMCRCMNGTGEGAVGQIDTNKSVAEYKSSVGPDAYHLVVFDA
-16 APEINAL
+16 ASGSAL
-23 YGIDLEIRKGECIVL
+23 ASVYDKNTE
-38 TGESGCGKTTLTRC
+38 
-52 LNGLIPNFF
+52 LI
-61 EGTLTGEILYEG
+61 
-73 VPVNKLEQYELSR
+73 EQY
-86 KIGTVFQDS
+86 VAHP
-95 RSQFFAV
+95 SQRDGAAIFFA
-102 NTTDEVA
+102 
-109 FGCEN
+109 
-114 LAFPTERINQNVDA
+114 
-128 AFSRMNIDVL
+128 
-138 RDRSLFG
+138 
-145 LSSGEKQRLAVASIY
+145 
-160 AMDTDVIV
+160 
-168 LDEPTANLDGETIQ
+168 
-182 NLRELLFTLKAEGKT
+182 
-197 LIISEHR
+197 
-204 LSWLGG
+204 
-210 IADRYVYMR
+210 
-219 KGRIEKIWGAAEAA
+219 
-233 CLSPDVLREYG
+233 
-244 LRSIQNVLF
+244 
-253 PTRKTPARSD
+253 
-263 ANELTC
+263 
-269 QNLCIYYGKQ
+269 
-279 EIIHDLNFHFT
+279 
-290 WGEEGRII
+290 
-298 GIVGANGSG
+298 
-307 KTTFSKVLC
+307 
-316 GLMAPRTGKIHLN
+316 LMPFL
-329 GKKMTHR
+329 M
-336 ELLKKTY
+336 
-343 FVMQDADYQLF
+343 
-354 TESVTHEMELAAR
+354 S
-367 KNKQKNV
+367 
-374 RSSKEE
+374 
-380 TTNILDRFGLAEYS
+380 
-394 ERHPLSLSG
+394 
-403 GQKQRVTIAA
+403 
-413 SIAAKSDILVLDE
+413 
-426 PTSGLDGRNM
+426 
-436 LRLKNILRELKKQ
+436 
-449 GMLIFIVTHDAEFLE
+449 DAEF
-464 GLTDELLTISNK
+464 DETFQEYYDQFIAGYPDMAKATES
-476 EENMDKR
+476 MA
-483 EKQQSPLRGI
+483 I
-493 LQFASQRKGLLRISV
+493 LC
-508 ILSVLSSAF
+508 
-517 GMVPYAAVAVL
+517 
-528 LGKALD
+528 D
-534 NALTIEWAVSLTLVA
+534 NAYRRIKDDTCPAHINITVDKSGNLMRVSQ
-549 LAGYFLKHFLYSK
+549 G
-562 STLCSHKAAY
+562 
-572 EIIQNIRCAIMRK
+572 
-585 MSKMSMGTI
+585 
-594 QEKSS
+594 
-599 GEFKQL
+599 QL
-605 VIDDSGSF
+605 DSGSF

-752 SPELDRERE
+752 SSELDRERE

-819 EKVQALSKRAETCQ
+819 EKVQALSKRAENRQ

-1026 KRKRTSA
+1026 KRKRTTA

>member
-1 MSMITIRNLQFQYDA
+1 MSVSINNLFNYSRSLPVPFDTMTNKKVKVASMYGAKTESTLCGSVIKAVHAMCRCMNGTGEGAVGQIDTNKSVAEYKSSVGPDAYHLVVFDA
-16 APEINAL
+16 ASGSAL
-23 YGIDLEIRKGECIVL
+23 ASVYDKNTE
-38 TGESGCGKTTLTRC
+38 
-52 LNGLIPNFF
+52 LI
-61 EGTLTGEILYEG
+61 
-73 VPVNKLEQYELSR
+73 EQY
-86 KIGTVFQDS
+86 VAHP
-95 RSQFFAV
+95 SQRDGAAIFFA
-102 NTTDEVA
+102 
-109 FGCEN
+109 
-114 LAFPTERINQNVDA
+114 
-128 AFSRMNIDVL
+128 
-138 RDRSLFG
+138 
-145 LSSGEKQRLAVASIY
+145 
-160 AMDTDVIV
+160 
-168 LDEPTANLDGETIQ
+168 
-182 NLRELLFTLKAEGKT
+182 
-197 LIISEHR
+197 
-204 LSWLGG
+204 
-210 IADRYVYMR
+210 
-219 KGRIEKIWGAAEAA
+219 
-233 CLSPDVLREYG
+233 
-244 LRSIQNVLF
+244 
-253 PTRKTPARSD
+253 
-263 ANELTC
+263 
-269 QNLCIYYGKQ
+269 
-279 EIIHDLNFHFT
+279 
-290 WGEEGRII
+290 
-298 GIVGANGSG
+298 
-307 KTTFSKVLC
+307 
-316 GLMAPRTGKIHLN
+316 LMPFL
-329 GKKMTHR
+329 M
-336 ELLKKTY
+336 
-343 FVMQDADYQLF
+343 
-354 TESVTHEMELAAR
+354 S
-367 KNKQKNV
+367 
-374 RSSKEE
+374 
-380 TTNILDRFGLAEYS
+380 
-394 ERHPLSLSG
+394 
-403 GQKQRVTIAA
+403 
-413 SIAAKSDILVLDE
+413 
-426 PTSGLDGRNM
+426 
-436 LRLKNILRELKKQ
+436 
-449 GMLIFIVTHDAEFLE
+449 DAEF
-464 GLTDELLTISNK
+464 DETFQEYYDQFIAGYPDMAKATES
-476 EENMDKR
+476 MA
-483 EKQQSPLRGI
+483 I
-493 LQFASQRKGLLRISV
+493 LC
-508 ILSVLSSAF
+508 
-517 GMVPYAAVAVL
+517 
-528 LGKALD
+528 D
-534 NALTIEWAVSLTLVA
+534 NAYRRIKDDTCPAHINITVDKSGNLMRVSQ
-549 LAGYFLKHFLYSK
+549 G
-562 STLCSHKAAY
+562 
-572 EIIQNIRCAIMRK
+572 
-585 MSKMSMGTI
+585 
-594 QEKSS
+594 
-599 GEFKQL
+599 QL
-605 VIDDSGSF
+605 DSGSF

-706 TGKTMGAKAIAAGLG
+706 TGKTMGAKTIAAGLG

-771 ANVAKLMRFPD
+771 ANVAKLMRLPD

-819 EKVQALSKRAETCQ
+819 EKVQALSKRAENRQ

-894 PDTVVIVTTNVSYEG
+894 PDTVIIVTTNVSYEG
-909 CRQMNQ
+909 CRSMNQ

>member
-1 MSMITIRNLQFQYDA
+1 MSVSINNLFNYSRSLPVPFDTMTNKKVKVASMYGAKTESTLCGSVIKAVHAMCRCMNGTGEGAVGQIDTNKSVAEYKSSVGPDAYHLVVFDA
-16 APEINAL
+16 ASGSAL
-23 YGIDLEIRKGECIVL
+23 ASVYDKNTE
-38 TGESGCGKTTLTRC
+38 
-52 LNGLIPNFF
+52 LI
-61 EGTLTGEILYEG
+61 
-73 VPVNKLEQYELSR
+73 EQY
-86 KIGTVFQDS
+86 VAHP
-95 RSQFFAV
+95 SQRDGAAIFFA
-102 NTTDEVA
+102 
-109 FGCEN
+109 
-114 LAFPTERINQNVDA
+114 
-128 AFSRMNIDVL
+128 
-138 RDRSLFG
+138 
-145 LSSGEKQRLAVASIY
+145 
-160 AMDTDVIV
+160 
-168 LDEPTANLDGETIQ
+168 
-182 NLRELLFTLKAEGKT
+182 
-197 LIISEHR
+197 
-204 LSWLGG
+204 
-210 IADRYVYMR
+210 
-219 KGRIEKIWGAAEAA
+219 
-233 CLSPDVLREYG
+233 
-244 LRSIQNVLF
+244 
-253 PTRKTPARSD
+253 
-263 ANELTC
+263 
-269 QNLCIYYGKQ
+269 
-279 EIIHDLNFHFT
+279 
-290 WGEEGRII
+290 
-298 GIVGANGSG
+298 
-307 KTTFSKVLC
+307 
-316 GLMAPRTGKIHLN
+316 LMPFL
-329 GKKMTHR
+329 M
-336 ELLKKTY
+336 
-343 FVMQDADYQLF
+343 
-354 TESVTHEMELAAR
+354 S
-367 KNKQKNV
+367 
-374 RSSKEE
+374 
-380 TTNILDRFGLAEYS
+380 
-394 ERHPLSLSG
+394 
-403 GQKQRVTIAA
+403 
-413 SIAAKSDILVLDE
+413 
-426 PTSGLDGRNM
+426 
-436 LRLKNILRELKKQ
+436 
-449 GMLIFIVTHDAEFLE
+449 DAEFDE
-464 GLTDELLTISNK
+464 TFQEYYDQFIAGYTDMAKATES
-476 EENMDKR
+476 MA
-483 EKQQSPLRGI
+483 I
-493 LQFASQRKGLLRISV
+493 LC
-508 ILSVLSSAF
+508 
-517 GMVPYAAVAVL
+517 
-528 LGKALD
+528 D
-534 NALTIEWAVSLTLVA
+534 NAYRRIKDDTCPAHINITVDKSGNLMRVSQ
-549 LAGYFLKHFLYSK
+549 G
-562 STLCSHKAAY
+562 
-572 EIIQNIRCAIMRK
+572 
-585 MSKMSMGTI
+585 
-594 QEKSS
+594 
-599 GEFKQL
+599 QL
-605 VIDDSGSF
+605 DSGSF

-771 ANVAKLMRFPD
+771 ANVAKLMRLPD

-819 EKVQALSKRAETCQ
+819 EKVQALSKRAENRQ
-833 SSGQNYTY
+833 SSGQNYAY

-894 PDTVVIVTTNVSYEG
+894 PDTVIIVTTNVSYEG
-909 CRQMNQ
+909 CRSMNQ

>member
-1 MSMITIRNLQFQYDA
+1 MSVSINNLFNYSRSLPVPFDTMTNKKVKVASMYGAKTESTLCGSVIKAVHAMCRCMNGTGEGAVGQIDTNKSVAEYKSSVGPDAYHLVVFDA
-16 APEINAL
+16 ASGSAL
-23 YGIDLEIRKGECIVL
+23 ASVYDKNTE
-38 TGESGCGKTTLTRC
+38 
-52 LNGLIPNFF
+52 LI
-61 EGTLTGEILYEG
+61 
-73 VPVNKLEQYELSR
+73 EQY
-86 KIGTVFQDS
+86 VAHP
-95 RSQFFAV
+95 SQRDGAAIFFA
-102 NTTDEVA
+102 
-109 FGCEN
+109 
-114 LAFPTERINQNVDA
+114 
-128 AFSRMNIDVL
+128 
-138 RDRSLFG
+138 
-145 LSSGEKQRLAVASIY
+145 
-160 AMDTDVIV
+160 
-168 LDEPTANLDGETIQ
+168 
-182 NLRELLFTLKAEGKT
+182 
-197 LIISEHR
+197 
-204 LSWLGG
+204 
-210 IADRYVYMR
+210 
-219 KGRIEKIWGAAEAA
+219 
-233 CLSPDVLREYG
+233 
-244 LRSIQNVLF
+244 
-253 PTRKTPARSD
+253 
-263 ANELTC
+263 
-269 QNLCIYYGKQ
+269 
-279 EIIHDLNFHFT
+279 
-290 WGEEGRII
+290 
-298 GIVGANGSG
+298 
-307 KTTFSKVLC
+307 
-316 GLMAPRTGKIHLN
+316 LMPFL
-329 GKKMTHR
+329 M
-336 ELLKKTY
+336 
-343 FVMQDADYQLF
+343 
-354 TESVTHEMELAAR
+354 S
-367 KNKQKNV
+367 
-374 RSSKEE
+374 
-380 TTNILDRFGLAEYS
+380 
-394 ERHPLSLSG
+394 
-403 GQKQRVTIAA
+403 
-413 SIAAKSDILVLDE
+413 
-426 PTSGLDGRNM
+426 
-436 LRLKNILRELKKQ
+436 
-449 GMLIFIVTHDAEFLE
+449 DAEF
-464 GLTDELLTISNK
+464 DETFQEYYDQFIAGYPDMAKATES
-476 EENMDKR
+476 MA
-483 EKQQSPLRGI
+483 I
-493 LQFASQRKGLLRISV
+493 LC
-508 ILSVLSSAF
+508 
-517 GMVPYAAVAVL
+517 
-528 LGKALD
+528 D
-534 NALTIEWAVSLTLVA
+534 NAYRRIKDDTCPAHINITVDKSGNLMRVSQ
-549 LAGYFLKHFLYSK
+549 G
-562 STLCSHKAAY
+562 
-572 EIIQNIRCAIMRK
+572 
-585 MSKMSMGTI
+585 
-594 QEKSS
+594 
-599 GEFKQL
+599 QL
-605 VIDDSGSF
+605 DSGSF

-628 TGPAVIKKAGVVVE
+628 TGPAVIKKADVVVE

-771 ANVAKLMRFPD
+771 ANVAKLMRLPD

-819 EKVQALSKRAETCQ
+819 EKVQALSKRAENRQ

-841 VETDFVKALKHG
+841 VETDFVKALRHG

-915 SVVDRMSLVKDIE
+915 SVVDRMSLVKDID

>member
-1 MSMITIRNLQFQYDA
+1 MSVSINNLFNYSRSLPVPFDTMTNKKVKVASMYGAKTESTLCGSVIKAVHAMCRCMNGTGEGAVGQIDTNKSVAEYKSSVGPDAYHLVVFDA
-16 APEINAL
+16 ASGSAL
-23 YGIDLEIRKGECIVL
+23 ASVYDKNTE
-38 TGESGCGKTTLTRC
+38 
-52 LNGLIPNFF
+52 LI
-61 EGTLTGEILYEG
+61 
-73 VPVNKLEQYELSR
+73 EQY
-86 KIGTVFQDS
+86 VAHP
-95 RSQFFAV
+95 SQRDGAAIFFA
-102 NTTDEVA
+102 
-109 FGCEN
+109 
-114 LAFPTERINQNVDA
+114 
-128 AFSRMNIDVL
+128 
-138 RDRSLFG
+138 
-145 LSSGEKQRLAVASIY
+145 
-160 AMDTDVIV
+160 
-168 LDEPTANLDGETIQ
+168 
-182 NLRELLFTLKAEGKT
+182 
-197 LIISEHR
+197 
-204 LSWLGG
+204 
-210 IADRYVYMR
+210 
-219 KGRIEKIWGAAEAA
+219 
-233 CLSPDVLREYG
+233 
-244 LRSIQNVLF
+244 
-253 PTRKTPARSD
+253 
-263 ANELTC
+263 
-269 QNLCIYYGKQ
+269 
-279 EIIHDLNFHFT
+279 
-290 WGEEGRII
+290 
-298 GIVGANGSG
+298 
-307 KTTFSKVLC
+307 
-316 GLMAPRTGKIHLN
+316 LMPFL
-329 GKKMTHR
+329 M
-336 ELLKKTY
+336 
-343 FVMQDADYQLF
+343 
-354 TESVTHEMELAAR
+354 S
-367 KNKQKNV
+367 
-374 RSSKEE
+374 
-380 TTNILDRFGLAEYS
+380 
-394 ERHPLSLSG
+394 
-403 GQKQRVTIAA
+403 
-413 SIAAKSDILVLDE
+413 
-426 PTSGLDGRNM
+426 
-436 LRLKNILRELKKQ
+436 
-449 GMLIFIVTHDAEFLE
+449 DAEF
-464 GLTDELLTISNK
+464 DETFQEYYDQFIAGYPDMAKATES
-476 EENMDKR
+476 MA
-483 EKQQSPLRGI
+483 I
-493 LQFASQRKGLLRISV
+493 LC
-508 ILSVLSSAF
+508 
-517 GMVPYAAVAVL
+517 
-528 LGKALD
+528 D
-534 NALTIEWAVSLTLVA
+534 NAYRRIKDDTCPAHINITVDKSGNLMRVSQ
-549 LAGYFLKHFLYSK
+549 G
-562 STLCSHKAAY
+562 
-572 EIIQNIRCAIMRK
+572 
-585 MSKMSMGTI
+585 
-594 QEKSS
+594 
-599 GEFKQL
+599 QL
-605 VIDDSGSF
+605 DSGSF

-752 SPELDRERE
+752 SSELDRERE

-771 ANVAKLMRFPD
+771 ANVAKLMRLPD

-819 EKVQALSKRAETCQ
+819 EKVQALSKRAENHQ

-915 SVVDRMSLVKDIE
+915 SVVDRMSLVKDID

>member
-1 MSMITIRNLQFQYDA
+1 MSVSINNLFNYSRSLPVPFDTMTNKKVKVASMYGAKTESTLCGSVIKAVHAMCRCMNGTGEGAVGQIDTNKSVAEYKSSVGPDAYHLVVFDA
-16 APEINAL
+16 ASGSAL
-23 YGIDLEIRKGECIVL
+23 ASVYDKNTE
-38 TGESGCGKTTLTRC
+38 
-52 LNGLIPNFF
+52 LI
-61 EGTLTGEILYEG
+61 
-73 VPVNKLEQYELSR
+73 EQYVAHPNQR
-86 KIGTVFQDS
+86 DGAAI
-95 RSQFFAV
+95 FFA
-102 NTTDEVA
+102 
-109 FGCEN
+109 
-114 LAFPTERINQNVDA
+114 
-128 AFSRMNIDVL
+128 
-138 RDRSLFG
+138 
-145 LSSGEKQRLAVASIY
+145 
-160 AMDTDVIV
+160 
-168 LDEPTANLDGETIQ
+168 
-182 NLRELLFTLKAEGKT
+182 
-197 LIISEHR
+197 
-204 LSWLGG
+204 
-210 IADRYVYMR
+210 
-219 KGRIEKIWGAAEAA
+219 
-233 CLSPDVLREYG
+233 
-244 LRSIQNVLF
+244 
-253 PTRKTPARSD
+253 
-263 ANELTC
+263 
-269 QNLCIYYGKQ
+269 
-279 EIIHDLNFHFT
+279 
-290 WGEEGRII
+290 
-298 GIVGANGSG
+298 
-307 KTTFSKVLC
+307 
-316 GLMAPRTGKIHLN
+316 LMPFL
-329 GKKMTHR
+329 M
-336 ELLKKTY
+336 
-343 FVMQDADYQLF
+343 
-354 TESVTHEMELAAR
+354 S
-367 KNKQKNV
+367 
-374 RSSKEE
+374 
-380 TTNILDRFGLAEYS
+380 
-394 ERHPLSLSG
+394 
-403 GQKQRVTIAA
+403 
-413 SIAAKSDILVLDE
+413 
-426 PTSGLDGRNM
+426 
-436 LRLKNILRELKKQ
+436 
-449 GMLIFIVTHDAEFLE
+449 DAEF
-464 GLTDELLTISNK
+464 DETFQEYYDQFIAGYPDMAKATES
-476 EENMDKR
+476 MA
-483 EKQQSPLRGI
+483 I
-493 LQFASQRKGLLRISV
+493 LC
-508 ILSVLSSAF
+508 
-517 GMVPYAAVAVL
+517 
-528 LGKALD
+528 D
-534 NALTIEWAVSLTLVA
+534 NAYRRIKDDTCPAHINITVDKSGNLMRVSQ
-549 LAGYFLKHFLYSK
+549 G
-562 STLCSHKAAY
+562 
-572 EIIQNIRCAIMRK
+572 
-585 MSKMSMGTI
+585 
-594 QEKSS
+594 
-599 GEFKQL
+599 QL
-605 VIDDSGSF
+605 DSGSF

-752 SPELDRERE
+752 SSELDRERE

-771 ANVAKLMRFPD
+771 ANVAKLMRLPD

-819 EKVQALSKRAETCQ
+819 EKVQALSKRAENRQ

-909 CRQMNQ
+909 CRSMNQ

>member
-1 MSMITIRNLQFQYDA
+1 MSVSINNLFNYSRSLPVPFDTMTNKKVKVASMYGAKTESTLCGSVIKAVHAMCRCMNGTGEGAVGQIDTNKSVAEYKSSVGPDAYHLVVFDA
-16 APEINAL
+16 ASGSAL
-23 YGIDLEIRKGECIVL
+23 ASVYDKNTE
-38 TGESGCGKTTLTRC
+38 
-52 LNGLIPNFF
+52 LI
-61 EGTLTGEILYEG
+61 
-73 VPVNKLEQYELSR
+73 EQY
-86 KIGTVFQDS
+86 VAHP
-95 RSQFFAV
+95 SQRDGAAIFFA
-102 NTTDEVA
+102 
-109 FGCEN
+109 
-114 LAFPTERINQNVDA
+114 
-128 AFSRMNIDVL
+128 
-138 RDRSLFG
+138 
-145 LSSGEKQRLAVASIY
+145 
-160 AMDTDVIV
+160 
-168 LDEPTANLDGETIQ
+168 
-182 NLRELLFTLKAEGKT
+182 
-197 LIISEHR
+197 
-204 LSWLGG
+204 
-210 IADRYVYMR
+210 
-219 KGRIEKIWGAAEAA
+219 
-233 CLSPDVLREYG
+233 
-244 LRSIQNVLF
+244 
-253 PTRKTPARSD
+253 
-263 ANELTC
+263 
-269 QNLCIYYGKQ
+269 
-279 EIIHDLNFHFT
+279 
-290 WGEEGRII
+290 
-298 GIVGANGSG
+298 
-307 KTTFSKVLC
+307 
-316 GLMAPRTGKIHLN
+316 LMPFL
-329 GKKMTHR
+329 M
-336 ELLKKTY
+336 
-343 FVMQDADYQLF
+343 
-354 TESVTHEMELAAR
+354 S
-367 KNKQKNV
+367 
-374 RSSKEE
+374 
-380 TTNILDRFGLAEYS
+380 
-394 ERHPLSLSG
+394 
-403 GQKQRVTIAA
+403 
-413 SIAAKSDILVLDE
+413 
-426 PTSGLDGRNM
+426 
-436 LRLKNILRELKKQ
+436 
-449 GMLIFIVTHDAEFLE
+449 DAEF
-464 GLTDELLTISNK
+464 DETFQAYYDQFIAGYPDMAKATKS
-476 EENMDKR
+476 MA
-483 EKQQSPLRGI
+483 I
-493 LQFASQRKGLLRISV
+493 LC
-508 ILSVLSSAF
+508 
-517 GMVPYAAVAVL
+517 
-528 LGKALD
+528 D
-534 NALTIEWAVSLTLVA
+534 NAYRRIKDDTCPAHINITVDKSGNLMRVSQ
-549 LAGYFLKHFLYSK
+549 G
-562 STLCSHKAAY
+562 
-572 EIIQNIRCAIMRK
+572 
-585 MSKMSMGTI
+585 
-594 QEKSS
+594 
-599 GEFKQL
+599 QL
-605 VIDDSGSF
+605 DSGSF

-752 SPELDRERE
+752 SSELDRERE

-771 ANVAKLMRFPD
+771 ANVAKLMRLPD

-819 EKVQALSKRAETCQ
+819 EKVQALSKRAENRQ

-909 CRQMNQ
+909 CRSMNQ

>member
-1 MSMITIRNLQFQYDA
+1 MSVSINNLFNY
-16 APEINAL
+16 
-23 YGIDLEIRKGECIVL
+23 
-38 TGESGCGKTTLTRC
+38 
-52 LNGLIPNFF
+52 
-61 EGTLTGEILYEG
+61 
-73 VPVNKLEQYELSR
+73 
-86 KIGTVFQDS
+86 S
-95 RSQFFAV
+95 RSLPVPFDTMTNKKV
-102 NTTDEVA
+102 
-109 FGCEN
+109 
-114 LAFPTERINQNVDA
+114 
-128 AFSRMNIDVL
+128 
-138 RDRSLFG
+138 
-145 LSSGEKQRLAVASIY
+145 KVASMY
-160 AMDTDVIV
+160 GA
-168 LDEPTANLDGETIQ
+168 
-182 NLRELLFTLKAEGKT
+182 KT
-197 LIISEHR
+197 E
-204 LSWLGG
+204 
-210 IADRYVYMR
+210 
-219 KGRIEKIWGAAEAA
+219 
-233 CLSPDVLREYG
+233 
-244 LRSIQNVLF
+244 
-253 PTRKTPARSD
+253 
-263 ANELTC
+263 
-269 QNLCIYYGKQ
+269 
-279 EIIHDLNFHFT
+279 
-290 WGEEGRII
+290 
-298 GIVGANGSG
+298 
-307 KTTFSKVLC
+307 
-316 GLMAPRTGKIHLN
+316 
-329 GKKMTHR
+329 
-336 ELLKKTY
+336 
-343 FVMQDADYQLF
+343 
-354 TESVTHEMELAAR
+354 
-367 KNKQKNV
+367 
-374 RSSKEE
+374 
-380 TTNILDRFGLAEYS
+380 
-394 ERHPLSLSG
+394 
-403 GQKQRVTIAA
+403 
-413 SIAAKSDILVLDE
+413 
-426 PTSGLDGRNM
+426 
-436 LRLKNILRELKKQ
+436 
-449 GMLIFIVTHDAEFLE
+449 
-464 GLTDELLTISNK
+464 
-476 EENMDKR
+476 
-483 EKQQSPLRGI
+483 
-493 LQFASQRKGLLRISV
+493 
-508 ILSVLSSAF
+508 
-517 GMVPYAAVAVL
+517 
-528 LGKALD
+528 
-534 NALTIEWAVSLTLVA
+534 
-549 LAGYFLKHFLYSK
+549 
-562 STLCSHKAAY
+562 STLCGSVIKAVHAMC
-572 EIIQNIRCAIMRK
+572 RCMN
-585 MSKMSMGTI
+585 GTGEGAVGQI
-594 QEKSS
+594 DTNKSVAEYKSS
-599 GEFKQL
+599 VGPDAYHLVVFDAASGSALASVYDKNTELIEQYVAHPSQRDGAAIFFALMPFLMSDVEFDETFQEYYDQFIAGYPDMAKATESMAILCDNAYRRIKDDTCPAHINITVDKSGNLMRVSQGQL
-605 VIDDSGSF
+605 DSGSF

-752 SPELDRERE
+752 SSELDRERE

-771 ANVAKLMRFPD
+771 ANVAKLMRLPD

-819 EKVQALSKRAETCQ
+819 EKVQALSKRAENRQ

-909 CRQMNQ
+909 CRSMNQ

-986 AEISGDPYLSAKY
+986 AEISSDPYLSAKY

>member
-1 MSMITIRNLQFQYDA
+1 MSVSINNLFNYSRSLPVPFDTMTNKKVKVASMYGAKTESTLCGSVIKAVHAMCRCMNGTGEGAVGQIDTNKSVAEYKSSVGPDAYHLVVFDA
-16 APEINAL
+16 ASGSAL
-23 YGIDLEIRKGECIVL
+23 ASVYDKNTE
-38 TGESGCGKTTLTRC
+38 
-52 LNGLIPNFF
+52 LI
-61 EGTLTGEILYEG
+61 
-73 VPVNKLEQYELSR
+73 EQY
-86 KIGTVFQDS
+86 VAHP
-95 RSQFFAV
+95 SQRDGAAIFFA
-102 NTTDEVA
+102 
-109 FGCEN
+109 
-114 LAFPTERINQNVDA
+114 
-128 AFSRMNIDVL
+128 
-138 RDRSLFG
+138 
-145 LSSGEKQRLAVASIY
+145 
-160 AMDTDVIV
+160 
-168 LDEPTANLDGETIQ
+168 
-182 NLRELLFTLKAEGKT
+182 
-197 LIISEHR
+197 
-204 LSWLGG
+204 
-210 IADRYVYMR
+210 
-219 KGRIEKIWGAAEAA
+219 
-233 CLSPDVLREYG
+233 
-244 LRSIQNVLF
+244 
-253 PTRKTPARSD
+253 
-263 ANELTC
+263 
-269 QNLCIYYGKQ
+269 
-279 EIIHDLNFHFT
+279 
-290 WGEEGRII
+290 
-298 GIVGANGSG
+298 
-307 KTTFSKVLC
+307 
-316 GLMAPRTGKIHLN
+316 LMPFL
-329 GKKMTHR
+329 M
-336 ELLKKTY
+336 
-343 FVMQDADYQLF
+343 
-354 TESVTHEMELAAR
+354 S
-367 KNKQKNV
+367 
-374 RSSKEE
+374 
-380 TTNILDRFGLAEYS
+380 
-394 ERHPLSLSG
+394 
-403 GQKQRVTIAA
+403 
-413 SIAAKSDILVLDE
+413 
-426 PTSGLDGRNM
+426 
-436 LRLKNILRELKKQ
+436 
-449 GMLIFIVTHDAEFLE
+449 DAEF
-464 GLTDELLTISNK
+464 DETFQEYYDQFIAGYPDMAKATES
-476 EENMDKR
+476 MA
-483 EKQQSPLRGI
+483 I
-493 LQFASQRKGLLRISV
+493 LC
-508 ILSVLSSAF
+508 
-517 GMVPYAAVAVL
+517 
-528 LGKALD
+528 D
-534 NALTIEWAVSLTLVA
+534 NAYRRIKDDTCPAHINITVDKSGNLMRVSQ
-549 LAGYFLKHFLYSK
+549 G
-562 STLCSHKAAY
+562 
-572 EIIQNIRCAIMRK
+572 
-585 MSKMSMGTI
+585 
-594 QEKSS
+594 
-599 GEFKQL
+599 QL
-605 VIDDSGSF
+605 DSGSF

-752 SPELDRERE
+752 SSELDRERE

-819 EKVQALSKRAETCQ
+819 EKVQALSKRAETRQ

-909 CRQMNQ
+909 CRAMNQ

-1026 KRKRTSA
+1026 KRKRTTA

>member
-1 MSMITIRNLQFQYDA
+1 MSVSINNLFNYSRSLPVPFDTMTNKKVKVASMYGAKTESTLCGSVIKAVHAMCRCMNGTGEGAVGQIDTNKSVAEYKSSVGPDAYHLVVFDA
-16 APEINAL
+16 ASGSAL
-23 YGIDLEIRKGECIVL
+23 ASVYDKNTE
-38 TGESGCGKTTLTRC
+38 
-52 LNGLIPNFF
+52 LI
-61 EGTLTGEILYEG
+61 
-73 VPVNKLEQYELSR
+73 EQY
-86 KIGTVFQDS
+86 VAHP
-95 RSQFFAV
+95 SQRDGAAIFFA
-102 NTTDEVA
+102 
-109 FGCEN
+109 
-114 LAFPTERINQNVDA
+114 
-128 AFSRMNIDVL
+128 
-138 RDRSLFG
+138 
-145 LSSGEKQRLAVASIY
+145 
-160 AMDTDVIV
+160 
-168 LDEPTANLDGETIQ
+168 
-182 NLRELLFTLKAEGKT
+182 
-197 LIISEHR
+197 
-204 LSWLGG
+204 
-210 IADRYVYMR
+210 
-219 KGRIEKIWGAAEAA
+219 
-233 CLSPDVLREYG
+233 
-244 LRSIQNVLF
+244 
-253 PTRKTPARSD
+253 
-263 ANELTC
+263 
-269 QNLCIYYGKQ
+269 
-279 EIIHDLNFHFT
+279 
-290 WGEEGRII
+290 
-298 GIVGANGSG
+298 
-307 KTTFSKVLC
+307 
-316 GLMAPRTGKIHLN
+316 LMPFL
-329 GKKMTHR
+329 M
-336 ELLKKTY
+336 
-343 FVMQDADYQLF
+343 
-354 TESVTHEMELAAR
+354 S
-367 KNKQKNV
+367 
-374 RSSKEE
+374 
-380 TTNILDRFGLAEYS
+380 
-394 ERHPLSLSG
+394 
-403 GQKQRVTIAA
+403 
-413 SIAAKSDILVLDE
+413 
-426 PTSGLDGRNM
+426 
-436 LRLKNILRELKKQ
+436 
-449 GMLIFIVTHDAEFLE
+449 DAEF
-464 GLTDELLTISNK
+464 DETFQAYYDQFIAGYPDMAKATES
-476 EENMDKR
+476 MA
-483 EKQQSPLRGI
+483 I
-493 LQFASQRKGLLRISV
+493 LC
-508 ILSVLSSAF
+508 
-517 GMVPYAAVAVL
+517 
-528 LGKALD
+528 D
-534 NALTIEWAVSLTLVA
+534 NAYRRIKDDTCPAHINITVDKSGNLMRVSQ
-549 LAGYFLKHFLYSK
+549 G
-562 STLCSHKAAY
+562 
-572 EIIQNIRCAIMRK
+572 
-585 MSKMSMGTI
+585 
-594 QEKSS
+594 
-599 GEFKQL
+599 QL
-605 VIDDSGSF
+605 DSGSF

-642 HTDFVGKYPLTP
+642 HTDFIGKYPLTP

-752 SPELDRERE
+752 SSELDRERE

-771 ANVAKLMRFPD
+771 ANVAKLMRLPD

-819 EKVQALSKRAETCQ
+819 EKVQALSKRAENRQ

-909 CRQMNQ
+909 CRSMNQ

-957 VNDMADYCR
+957 VNDMSDYCR

>member
-1 MSMITIRNLQFQYDA
+1 MSVSINNLFNY
-16 APEINAL
+16 
-23 YGIDLEIRKGECIVL
+23 
-38 TGESGCGKTTLTRC
+38 
-52 LNGLIPNFF
+52 
-61 EGTLTGEILYEG
+61 
-73 VPVNKLEQYELSR
+73 
-86 KIGTVFQDS
+86 S
-95 RSQFFAV
+95 RSLPVPFDTMTNKKV
-102 NTTDEVA
+102 
-109 FGCEN
+109 
-114 LAFPTERINQNVDA
+114 
-128 AFSRMNIDVL
+128 
-138 RDRSLFG
+138 
-145 LSSGEKQRLAVASIY
+145 KVASMY
-160 AMDTDVIV
+160 GA
-168 LDEPTANLDGETIQ
+168 
-182 NLRELLFTLKAEGKT
+182 KT
-197 LIISEHR
+197 E
-204 LSWLGG
+204 
-210 IADRYVYMR
+210 
-219 KGRIEKIWGAAEAA
+219 
-233 CLSPDVLREYG
+233 
-244 LRSIQNVLF
+244 
-253 PTRKTPARSD
+253 
-263 ANELTC
+263 
-269 QNLCIYYGKQ
+269 
-279 EIIHDLNFHFT
+279 
-290 WGEEGRII
+290 
-298 GIVGANGSG
+298 
-307 KTTFSKVLC
+307 
-316 GLMAPRTGKIHLN
+316 
-329 GKKMTHR
+329 
-336 ELLKKTY
+336 
-343 FVMQDADYQLF
+343 
-354 TESVTHEMELAAR
+354 
-367 KNKQKNV
+367 
-374 RSSKEE
+374 
-380 TTNILDRFGLAEYS
+380 
-394 ERHPLSLSG
+394 
-403 GQKQRVTIAA
+403 
-413 SIAAKSDILVLDE
+413 
-426 PTSGLDGRNM
+426 
-436 LRLKNILRELKKQ
+436 
-449 GMLIFIVTHDAEFLE
+449 
-464 GLTDELLTISNK
+464 
-476 EENMDKR
+476 
-483 EKQQSPLRGI
+483 
-493 LQFASQRKGLLRISV
+493 
-508 ILSVLSSAF
+508 
-517 GMVPYAAVAVL
+517 
-528 LGKALD
+528 
-534 NALTIEWAVSLTLVA
+534 
-549 LAGYFLKHFLYSK
+549 
-562 STLCSHKAAY
+562 STLCGSVIKAVHAMC
-572 EIIQNIRCAIMRK
+572 RCMN
-585 MSKMSMGTI
+585 GTGEGAVGQI
-594 QEKSS
+594 DTNKSVAEYKSS
-599 GEFKQL
+599 VGPDAYHLVVFDAASGSALASVYDKNTELIEQYVAHPSQRDGAAIFFALMPFLMSDVEFDETFQEYYDQFIAGYPDMAKATESMAILCDNAYRRIKDDTCPAHINITVDKSGNLMRVSQGQL
-605 VIDDSGSF
+605 DSGSF

-744 ETDAVSTG
+744 EPDAVSTG
-752 SPELDRERE
+752 SSELDRERE

-771 ANVAKLMRFPD
+771 ANVAKLLRLPD

-819 EKVQALSKRAETCQ
+819 EKVQALSKRAENRQ

>member
-1 MSMITIRNLQFQYDA
+1 MSVSINNLFNYSRSLPVPFDTMTNKKVKVASMYGVKTESTLCGSVIKAVHAMCRCMNGTGEGAVGQIDTNKSVAEYKSSVGPDAYHLVVFDA
-16 APEINAL
+16 ASGSAL
-23 YGIDLEIRKGECIVL
+23 ASVYDKNTE
-38 TGESGCGKTTLTRC
+38 
-52 LNGLIPNFF
+52 LI
-61 EGTLTGEILYEG
+61 
-73 VPVNKLEQYELSR
+73 EQY
-86 KIGTVFQDS
+86 VAHP
-95 RSQFFAV
+95 SQRDGAAIFFA
-102 NTTDEVA
+102 
-109 FGCEN
+109 
-114 LAFPTERINQNVDA
+114 
-128 AFSRMNIDVL
+128 
-138 RDRSLFG
+138 
-145 LSSGEKQRLAVASIY
+145 
-160 AMDTDVIV
+160 
-168 LDEPTANLDGETIQ
+168 
-182 NLRELLFTLKAEGKT
+182 
-197 LIISEHR
+197 
-204 LSWLGG
+204 
-210 IADRYVYMR
+210 
-219 KGRIEKIWGAAEAA
+219 
-233 CLSPDVLREYG
+233 
-244 LRSIQNVLF
+244 
-253 PTRKTPARSD
+253 
-263 ANELTC
+263 
-269 QNLCIYYGKQ
+269 
-279 EIIHDLNFHFT
+279 
-290 WGEEGRII
+290 
-298 GIVGANGSG
+298 
-307 KTTFSKVLC
+307 
-316 GLMAPRTGKIHLN
+316 LMPFL
-329 GKKMTHR
+329 M
-336 ELLKKTY
+336 
-343 FVMQDADYQLF
+343 
-354 TESVTHEMELAAR
+354 S
-367 KNKQKNV
+367 
-374 RSSKEE
+374 
-380 TTNILDRFGLAEYS
+380 
-394 ERHPLSLSG
+394 
-403 GQKQRVTIAA
+403 
-413 SIAAKSDILVLDE
+413 
-426 PTSGLDGRNM
+426 
-436 LRLKNILRELKKQ
+436 
-449 GMLIFIVTHDAEFLE
+449 DAEF
-464 GLTDELLTISNK
+464 DETFQEYYDQFIAGYPDMAKATES
-476 EENMDKR
+476 MA
-483 EKQQSPLRGI
+483 I
-493 LQFASQRKGLLRISV
+493 LC
-508 ILSVLSSAF
+508 
-517 GMVPYAAVAVL
+517 
-528 LGKALD
+528 D
-534 NALTIEWAVSLTLVA
+534 NAYRRIKDDTCPAHINITVDKSGNLMRVSQ
-549 LAGYFLKHFLYSK
+549 G
-562 STLCSHKAAY
+562 
-572 EIIQNIRCAIMRK
+572 
-585 MSKMSMGTI
+585 
-594 QEKSS
+594 
-599 GEFKQL
+599 QL
-605 VIDDSGSF
+605 DSGSF

-642 HTDFVGKYPLTP
+642 HTDFIGKYPLTP

-752 SPELDRERE
+752 SLELDRERE

-771 ANVAKLMRFPD
+771 ANVAKLMLLPD

-819 EKVQALSKRAETCQ
+819 EKVQALSKRAENRQ
-833 SSGQNYTY
+833 SSGQNYAY

-909 CRQMNQ
+909 CRSMNQ

>member
-1 MSMITIRNLQFQYDA
+1 MSVSINNLFNYSRSLPVPFDTMTNKKVKVASMYGAKTESTLCGSVIKAVHAMCRCMNGTGEGAVGQIDTNKSVAEYKSSVGLDAYHLVVFDA
-16 APEINAL
+16 ASGSAL
-23 YGIDLEIRKGECIVL
+23 ASVYDKNTE
-38 TGESGCGKTTLTRC
+38 
-52 LNGLIPNFF
+52 LI
-61 EGTLTGEILYEG
+61 
-73 VPVNKLEQYELSR
+73 EQY
-86 KIGTVFQDS
+86 VAHP
-95 RSQFFAV
+95 SQRDGAAIFFA
-102 NTTDEVA
+102 
-109 FGCEN
+109 
-114 LAFPTERINQNVDA
+114 
-128 AFSRMNIDVL
+128 
-138 RDRSLFG
+138 
-145 LSSGEKQRLAVASIY
+145 
-160 AMDTDVIV
+160 
-168 LDEPTANLDGETIQ
+168 
-182 NLRELLFTLKAEGKT
+182 
-197 LIISEHR
+197 
-204 LSWLGG
+204 
-210 IADRYVYMR
+210 
-219 KGRIEKIWGAAEAA
+219 
-233 CLSPDVLREYG
+233 
-244 LRSIQNVLF
+244 
-253 PTRKTPARSD
+253 
-263 ANELTC
+263 
-269 QNLCIYYGKQ
+269 
-279 EIIHDLNFHFT
+279 
-290 WGEEGRII
+290 
-298 GIVGANGSG
+298 
-307 KTTFSKVLC
+307 
-316 GLMAPRTGKIHLN
+316 LMPFL
-329 GKKMTHR
+329 M
-336 ELLKKTY
+336 
-343 FVMQDADYQLF
+343 
-354 TESVTHEMELAAR
+354 S
-367 KNKQKNV
+367 
-374 RSSKEE
+374 
-380 TTNILDRFGLAEYS
+380 
-394 ERHPLSLSG
+394 
-403 GQKQRVTIAA
+403 
-413 SIAAKSDILVLDE
+413 
-426 PTSGLDGRNM
+426 
-436 LRLKNILRELKKQ
+436 
-449 GMLIFIVTHDAEFLE
+449 DAEF
-464 GLTDELLTISNK
+464 DETFQEYYDQFIAGYPDMAKATES
-476 EENMDKR
+476 MA
-483 EKQQSPLRGI
+483 I
-493 LQFASQRKGLLRISV
+493 LC
-508 ILSVLSSAF
+508 
-517 GMVPYAAVAVL
+517 
-528 LGKALD
+528 D
-534 NALTIEWAVSLTLVA
+534 NAYRRIKDDTCPAHINITVDKSGNLMRVSQ
-549 LAGYFLKHFLYSK
+549 G
-562 STLCSHKAAY
+562 
-572 EIIQNIRCAIMRK
+572 
-585 MSKMSMGTI
+585 
-594 QEKSS
+594 
-599 GEFKQL
+599 QL
-605 VIDDSGSF
+605 DSGSF

-752 SPELDRERE
+752 SSELDRERE

-771 ANVAKLMRFPD
+771 ANVAKLMRLPD

-819 EKVQALSKRAETCQ
+819 EKVQALSKRAENRQ
-833 SSGQNYTY
+833 ISGQNYTY

-909 CRQMNQ
+909 CRSMNQ

>member
-1 MSMITIRNLQFQYDA
+1 MSVSINNLFNYSRSLPVPFDTMTNKKVKVASMYGAKTESTLCGSVIKAVHAMCRCMNGTGEGAVGQIDTNKSVAEYKSSVGPDAYHLVVFDA
-16 APEINAL
+16 ASGSAL
-23 YGIDLEIRKGECIVL
+23 ASVYDKNTE
-38 TGESGCGKTTLTRC
+38 
-52 LNGLIPNFF
+52 LI
-61 EGTLTGEILYEG
+61 
-73 VPVNKLEQYELSR
+73 EQY
-86 KIGTVFQDS
+86 VAHP
-95 RSQFFAV
+95 SQRDGAAIFFA
-102 NTTDEVA
+102 
-109 FGCEN
+109 
-114 LAFPTERINQNVDA
+114 
-128 AFSRMNIDVL
+128 
-138 RDRSLFG
+138 
-145 LSSGEKQRLAVASIY
+145 
-160 AMDTDVIV
+160 
-168 LDEPTANLDGETIQ
+168 
-182 NLRELLFTLKAEGKT
+182 
-197 LIISEHR
+197 
-204 LSWLGG
+204 
-210 IADRYVYMR
+210 
-219 KGRIEKIWGAAEAA
+219 
-233 CLSPDVLREYG
+233 
-244 LRSIQNVLF
+244 
-253 PTRKTPARSD
+253 
-263 ANELTC
+263 
-269 QNLCIYYGKQ
+269 
-279 EIIHDLNFHFT
+279 
-290 WGEEGRII
+290 
-298 GIVGANGSG
+298 
-307 KTTFSKVLC
+307 
-316 GLMAPRTGKIHLN
+316 LMPFL
-329 GKKMTHR
+329 M
-336 ELLKKTY
+336 
-343 FVMQDADYQLF
+343 
-354 TESVTHEMELAAR
+354 S
-367 KNKQKNV
+367 
-374 RSSKEE
+374 
-380 TTNILDRFGLAEYS
+380 
-394 ERHPLSLSG
+394 
-403 GQKQRVTIAA
+403 
-413 SIAAKSDILVLDE
+413 
-426 PTSGLDGRNM
+426 
-436 LRLKNILRELKKQ
+436 
-449 GMLIFIVTHDAEFLE
+449 DAEF
-464 GLTDELLTISNK
+464 DETFQEYYDQFIAGYPDMAKATES
-476 EENMDKR
+476 MA
-483 EKQQSPLRGI
+483 I
-493 LQFASQRKGLLRISV
+493 LC
-508 ILSVLSSAF
+508 
-517 GMVPYAAVAVL
+517 
-528 LGKALD
+528 D
-534 NALTIEWAVSLTLVA
+534 NAYRRIKDDTCPAHINITVDKSGNLMRVSQ
-549 LAGYFLKHFLYSK
+549 G
-562 STLCSHKAAY
+562 
-572 EIIQNIRCAIMRK
+572 
-585 MSKMSMGTI
+585 
-594 QEKSS
+594 
-599 GEFKQL
+599 QL
-605 VIDDSGSF
+605 DSGSF

-752 SPELDRERE
+752 SSELDRERE

-771 ANVAKLMRFPD
+771 ANVAKLLRLPD

-819 EKVQALSKRAETCQ
+819 EKVQALSKRAENRQ

-915 SVVDRMSLVKDIE
+915 SVVDRMSMVKDIE